1 MVHYHKVPL
10 KLHSTP
16 STRKRGRVRTWRKT
30 HPLPPPC
37 ALMKRVNGGQTQLLS
52 DEKWGNFFK
61 RKNFFHHYPTPP
73 TLFSSI
79 GSIFL
84 INCFFMVITIKWNYL
99 SMTEPLQLIETSCLK
114 HLTIP
119 DMVQTNSKKSEYF
132 LGRRW
137 TSPAV
142 AIKKAHLISRINPLK
157 GFSCYS
163 ETLTLANFL
172 ETSLYKESHYS
183 HM

>member
-1 MVHYHKVPL
+1 MHLKVFSVL
-10 KLHSTP
+10 WFTTTKFHWNC
-16 STRKRGRVRTWRKT
+16 TRHHQPEKGGGVRTRRKT

-84 INCFFMVITIKWNYL
+84 INCFLWYNHQMELFVNDWTFTTHWDFMLVALNNSSKHGTNKRLEVGEILFRTQVNF
-99 SMTEPLQLIETSCLK
+99 TSSG
-114 HLTIP
+114 
-119 DMVQTNSKKSEYF
+119 NKKSPF
-132 LGRRW
+132 
-137 TSPAV
+137 
-142 AIKKAHLISRINPLK
+142 
-157 GFSCYS
+157 
-163 ETLTLANFL
+163 NF
-172 ETSLYKESHYS
+172 
-183 HM
+183 

>member
-1 MVHYHKVPL
+1 MFCGSLPQSSIETALDTINQKKGAGSGPEE
-10 KLHSTP
+10 KP
-16 STRKRGRVRTWRKT
+16 

-84 INCFFMVITIKWNYL
+84 INCFLWYNHQMELFVN
-99 SMTEPLQLIETSCLK
+99 
-114 HLTIP
+114 
-119 DMVQTNSKKSEYF
+119 D
-132 LGRRW
+132 
-137 TSPAV
+137 
-142 AIKKAHLISRINPLK
+142 
-157 GFSCYS
+157 
-163 ETLTLANFL
+163 
-172 ETSLYKESHYS
+172 
-183 HM
+183 